1 MSSHALNASPWVKLD
16 AGGSTTTPSSSSP
29 RRVGLGLGNTD
40 LSNARGAIHPR
51 PGGAVLGV
59 FPPPS
64 SFGERENRQ
73 HPRSPPRIRVSAS
86 SPSKHAAAHSSY
98 SSDESPAD
106 LSPSLL
112 RVNAFPQ
119 SFSAAPS
126 SSSSTSSRRPASSS
140 RPSFLASLVPKRF
153 RPRSALDSPPL
164 EVPRSPSLLRPHPST
179 RHGPTSRRACTP
191 RRALVVLMLAA
202 LVVALHATGVEHAK
216 EQVER
221 WRARGSA
228 ALGGDGRTFPFAAK
242 VEAPALRRAGTAGQE
257 RPREVVR
264 APEMEKRPRPHRA
277 AKVEDKER
285 QRAGPA
291 RPKAADAAPAGD
303 AALPFV
309 AEPAGNEAPSAPRGG
324 AEAADDEQAGLEAV
338 VQQAEQE
345 AARAEVELHEQL
357 EMEKVPVKHKKTR
370 PMQVQ
375 HKADKVVDAIVAVPA
390 EVEAKAQAA
399 VDKAVA
405 AAKKKAAD
413 RKKKDASRY
422 KRLLPTG
429 VPPRRHLYGAN
440 FVLSADDLEAQTEV
454 EDPELT
460 NAMVKVPT
468 AKQLA
473 KLFAQGKKR
482 YAEDEDDWRSFE
494 WKAPPADASLQRFVD
509 KLDPEER
516 TLRDWVQHLHK
527 LPTGHGVG
535 LGAGAPHELAPLGDV
550 PTFDRGSRDKWAAL
564 VVESQEGHAGKCQG
578 SNWLEKYETMHAE
591 MLEGKRDPKFI
602 SYHCEQGINCG
613 GLGDRLLGMTS
624 AFFFGLITQ
633 RAFLAEWQSP
643 VPLDVIFDS
652 PHVNWS
658 HSSFTADRH
667 PVLGQKRLASSAA
680 DLDIIHFDRLSVDAT
695 FGTVSWN
702 PKIGRKPTPGFER
715 RDLAYQSPWIKMYT
729 NRGMIYRSFKYKHLQ
744 KSIDR
749 LGLEPT
755 TAFACISQYLF
766 KPKPPALDLITQYTS
781 VLALPTVFSV
791 GIHVRTGDQSMRDPE
806 YDKVNTVKRHVSFFR
821 CAREL
826 GETYARKDQRVV
838 FYLVTD
844 SAHLKHDAQRVL
856 GNKLVTTDM
865 VPQHVHQKSGH
876 VDGVMSAVVED
887 WILAKADML
896 VATQDSGFGKLA
908 SFMMA
913 KPNATVTIFPKF
925 NPDVMGLMSK
935 KSHVKVDC
943 TSPTVC
949 VHAFP
954 LLSVCVALSTSS
966 LTFTSFDQMSSEWSL
981 G

>member
-1 MSSHALNASPWVKLD
+1 MSSHAMNASPWVKLD
-16 AGGSTTTPSSSSP
+16 ADGGSTRSP
-29 RRVGLGLGNTD
+29 RRVGLGLGSTD
-40 LSNARGAIHPR
+40 LSNAMGAPR
-51 PGGAVLGV
+51 PRQGGAVLGV
-59 FPPPS
+59 FPTPS

-73 HPRSPPRIRVSAS
+73 HPRSPPRIRVLAS
-86 SPSKHAAAHSSY
+86 SPAHHAAAHNGY
-98 SSDESPAD
+98 SSDESSAD

-112 RVNAFPQ
+112 RVKAFPQ

-126 SSSSTSSRRPASSS
+126 SSSSSSRRTPSS

-179 RHGPTSRRACTP
+179 RHGPSSRRACTP

-202 LVVALHATGVEHAK
+202 LVVALHATGVDHARD
-216 EQVER
+216 QVER

-228 ALGGDGRTFPFAAK
+228 VLGGDGRAFSFAAK
-242 VEAPALRRAGTAGQE
+242 VEEPAPRRAGDEAQK

-277 AKVEDKER
+277 AKVEEKAG

-291 RPKAADAAPAGD
+291 RPKVVDAAPAGD

-309 AEPAGNEAPSAPRGG
+309 AEPAGNEPASAPRGG
-324 AEAADDEQAGLEAV
+324 GAEAAEDEQAGLEAV

-345 AARAEVELHEQL
+345 AARAEVELNEQL
-357 EMEKVPVKHKKTR
+357 EMEKVSVKHKKPR
-370 PMQVQ
+370 PMKVH
-375 HKADKVVDAIVAVPA
+375 HKADKAAVDAIVAVPA
-390 EVEAKAQAA
+390 EAEAKAQAA
-399 VDKAVA
+399 VDKAVTA
-405 AAKKKAAD
+405 ARKKAAD

-527 LPTGHGVG
+527 LPVGHGVG

-624 AFFFGLITQ
+624 AFFFGLMTQ

-667 PVLGQKRLASSAA
+667 PVLRQKRLAASAA

-702 PKIGRKPTPGFER
+702 PKLGRKPTPGFER

-744 KSIDR
+744 KSINR

-876 VDGVMSAVVED
+876 VDGVMNAVVED

-943 TSPTVC
+943 TSPTV
-949 VHAFP
+949 
-954 LLSVCVALSTSS
+954 
-966 LTFTSFDQMSSEWSL
+966 FTSFDQLSSEWSL

>member
-1 MSSHALNASPWVKLD
+1 MNASPWAKLD
-16 AGGSTTTPSSSSP
+16 GASSTASGPGSSSS
-29 RRVGLGLGNTD
+29 RRVGLGLGSTD
-40 LSNARGAIHPR
+40 LSNAMGPPLPR
-51 PGGAVLGV
+51 HGGAVLGV
-59 FPPPS
+59 FPTPS
-64 SFGERENRQ
+64 SFSERENRQQ

-86 SPSKHAAAHSSY
+86 SPSHHAAAAAAHSGY

-112 RVNAFPQ
+112 RVQAFPQ
-119 SFSAAPS
+119 SFSSSTTS
-126 SSSSTSSRRPASSS
+126 SSSSRRAPSS
-140 RPSFLASLVPKRF
+140 RPSFLASFVPKRF
-153 RPRSALDSPPL
+153 RPRSAPDSPPL

-179 RHGPTSRRACTP
+179 RHGPSSRRAFTP

-202 LVVALHATGVEHAK
+202 LVVALHATGVEHAR
-216 EQVER
+216 EHVQR

-228 ALGGDGRTFPFAAK
+228 ALGADRLAVAFSAQGEASS
-242 VEAPALRRAGTAGQE
+242 VEEQTPPRVGAGAPE
-257 RPREVVR
+257 PPREVVR

-277 AKVEDKER
+277 AKVEEQEG
-285 QRAGPA
+285 QRPG
-291 RPKAADAAPAGD
+291 APAVVAPPAQD
-303 AALPFV
+303 APLPFV
-309 AEPAGNEAPSAPRGG
+309 ADAAGSEAPSAPRGG
-324 AEAADDEQAGLEAV
+324 VDAAERPEDEQAGLEAV
-338 VQQAEQE
+338 VQQAEKE
-345 AARAEVELHEQL
+345 AARAEVELNEQL
-357 EMEKVPVKHKKTR
+357 EMEKVSVKHKKPR
-370 PMQVQ
+370 PMQV
-375 HKADKVVDAIVAVPA
+375 HPKADKVVEAIVAVPA
-390 EVEAKAQAA
+390 EAEAKAQAA
-399 VDKAVA
+399 VDKAVT

-482 YAEDEDDWRSFE
+482 YVEDEEDWRSFV
-494 WKAPPADASLQRFVD
+494 WQAPPADASLQRFVD

-516 TLRDWVQHLHK
+516 ILRDWVQHLHK
-527 LPTGHGVG
+527 LPAGHGVG
-535 LGAGAPHELAPLGDV
+535 LGAGAPHDLGPLGEV
-550 PTFDRGSRDKWAAL
+550 PTFDRGSRDKWTAL
-564 VVESQEGHAGKCQG
+564 VVESHEGHAGKCQG
-578 SNWLEKYETMHAE
+578 SNWLDKYESMHAE

-667 PVLGQKRLASSAA
+667 PVLGQKRLAASAA

-702 PKIGRKPTPGFER
+702 PKLGRKPTPGFER

-749 LGLEPT
+749 LGLDPT

-844 SAHLKHDAQRVL
+844 SAHLKQDAQRVL

-876 VDGVMSAVVED
+876 VDGVMTAVVED

-943 TSPTVC
+943 TSPTV
-949 VHAFP
+949 
-954 LLSVCVALSTSS
+954 
-966 LTFTSFDQMSSEWSL
+966 FTSFEELSSEWSL